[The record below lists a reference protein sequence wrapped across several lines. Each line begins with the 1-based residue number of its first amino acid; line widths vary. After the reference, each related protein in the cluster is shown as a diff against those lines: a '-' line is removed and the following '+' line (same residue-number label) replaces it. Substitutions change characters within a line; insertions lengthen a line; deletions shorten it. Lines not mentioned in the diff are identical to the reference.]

1 MKAKITMLLI
11 VGALFL
17 MSNVVNAQQVLNGT
31 KVVKSRGVSEYVIP
45 TSDVAIE
52 KPVMSR
58 GGCVVKFDN
67 WTGYYIDLWV
77 DKVYKG
83 RLNPWE
89 NSQLILP
96 EGYADVFC
104 RTLGET
110 YQWQSSGE
118 CNEEFLLK
126 LETEEAETPATGGE
140 NF

>member
-1 MKAKITMLLI
+1 MKAKITMLLL
-11 VGALFL
+11 VGAFFL
-17 MSNVVNAQQVLNGT
+17 VSNVLNAQQVLNGT

-45 TSDVAIE
+45 SGDVEIE

-67 WTGYYIDLWV
+67 WTGFYIDLWV

-89 NSQLILP
+89 NSQLVLP
-96 EGYADVFC
+96 EGYTEVYC
-104 RTLGET
+104 RTMGES

-118 CNEEFLLK
+118 CNEEFSLK
-126 LETEEAETPATGGE
+126 LETEGAESQSTDSQD
-140 NF
+140 F

>member
-1 MKAKITMLLI
+1 MKAKFTMLLL
-11 VGALFL
+11 VGAFFL
-17 MSNVVNAQQVLNGT
+17 VSNAINAQQVLNGS

-45 TSDVAIE
+45 SGDVAIE

-67 WTGYYIDLWV
+67 WTGFYIDLWV

-89 NSQLILP
+89 NSQLVLP
-96 EGYADVFC
+96 EGYTEVYC
-104 RTLGET
+104 RTMGET

-126 LETEEAETPATGGE
+126 LETEGAESQSSDSQD
-140 NF
+140 F